1 MSVHSISA
9 LKIQVIRAR
18 NLAPKDSNGLSDP
31 FVVVKLQNKKKTT
44 KVIPKTLEPTWDTT
58 FEFKI
63 NMRNPPKFI
72 QVVCWDND
80 FFGRDFMGQLN
91 LSFRELFIDGVPLSF
106 DPSQKRTIWYT
117 LEKKSSKDVISGE
130 IELNMGFILTSSSNR
145 SEDWVPVYESLVGKA
160 PSFTSTP
167 SSLTL
172 DNFDDLS
179 SESDSDYDEPNQLP
193 SPQPS
198 PNPSKQPSQAYP
210 PQRLYKQG
218 YPPNQSLYPPRQ
230 ATYPPRSPSP
240 GGYAPNRVHTQPTP
254 GMI

>member
-44 KVIPKTLEPTWDTT
+44 KVVPKSLNPTWDTT

-91 LSFRELFIDGVPLSF
+91 LSFRELFIDGVPISF
-106 DPSQKRTIWYT
+106 DPSQRRTIWYT
-117 LEKKSSKDVISGE
+117 LEKKSSKDVVSGE
-130 IELNMGFILTSSSNR
+130 IELNMG
-145 SEDWVPVYESLVGKA
+145 
-160 PSFTSTP
+160 
-167 SSLTL
+167 
-172 DNFDDLS
+172 
-179 SESDSDYDEPNQLP
+179 
-193 SPQPS
+193 
-198 PNPSKQPSQAYP
+198 
-210 PQRLYKQG
+210 
-218 YPPNQSLYPPRQ
+218 
-230 ATYPPRSPSP
+230 
-240 GGYAPNRVHTQPTP
+240 
-254 GMI
+254 